1 MIANRPPQGC
11 VRRIAMA
18 FGIPPLAFR
27 RSRGRLSALGQA
39 VGVAAAL
46 LVGLLVF
53 LSVNPEA
60 HEYFH
65 HDANHGSHGCVVTE
79 FAAGGAY
86 ALTPMVVVKPAA
98 QAVWAMAA

>member
-1 MIANRPPQGC
+1 
-11 VRRIAMA
+11 MA
-18 FGIPPLAFR
+18 
-27 RSRGRLSALGQA
+27 
-39 VGVAAAL
+39 

-86 ALTPMVVVKPAA
+86 ALAPVVAVKPAA
-98 QAVWAMAA
+98 LVVWAMAAAVEADRRQPVAFRLLPICGPPAAA